1 MPAYAQ
7 PLARAAASDRVD
19 YLQRVLLWTTG
30 GLTLS
35 GFTGAA
41 TATALYV
48 GAAMGMNFLLSQWVS
63 LAVILG
69 GYGVAHYL
77 APKMVFGES
86 KVAGF
91 GLAAIAQGVSMGY
104 LLLFAVLMGT
114 QMGNPFGLVGAAMG
128 LTAITGF
135 GMAAYVWTGPKNFSM
150 LGAGLSA
157 LFLPMMLLM
166 GASFV
171 FPGLFGGVLGIG
183 LSALFVVVSVG
194 GLLYQINV
202 VMHRLNTQQHIEGAY
217 LITMGL
223 LILFWNILSLIMRIT
238 GRD

>member
-1 MPAYAQ
+1 MPSYAQ

-41 TATALYV
+41 TAMVLYV
-48 GAAMGMNFLLSQWVS
+48 GASMGMNFLLNQWVS
-63 LAVILG
+63 LAIIFG
-69 GYGVAHYL
+69 GYGIAHYL
-77 APKMVFGES
+77 APKMVFGEA

-91 GLAAIAQGVSMGY
+91 GLASIAQGVSMGY
-104 LLLFAVLMGT
+104 LLLYAVLMGT

-135 GMAAYVWTGPKNFSM
+135 GMAAYVWTGPKDFSM
-150 LGAGLSA
+150 LRAGLSA
-157 LFLPMMLLM
+157 IFLPMLLLM

-183 LSALFVVVSVG
+183 LSALFVLVSVG
-194 GLLYQINV
+194 GLLYQVNV
-202 VMHRLNTQQHIEGAY
+202 VMHRLNTEQHIEGAY

-223 LILFWNILSLIMRIT
+223 LILFWNILTLIMRVV
-238 GRD
+238 GRR

>member
-1 MPAYAQ
+1 MTAYAQ
-7 PLARAAASDRVD
+7 PLARAAAADRVD

-41 TATALYV
+41 TAMGLYLA
-48 GAAMGMNFLLSQWVS
+48 GAMGMNFLFNQWVS
-63 LAVILG
+63 LGIILG
-69 GYGVAHYL
+69 GYGIAHYA
-77 APKMVFGES
+77 APKLVFGQA

-104 LLLFAVLMGT
+104 LLLFAVLLGT
-114 QMGNPFGLVGAAMG
+114 SLGNPFGLVGAAMG
-128 LTAITGF
+128 ITAVTGF
-135 GMAAYVWTGPKNFSM
+135 GMAAYVWTGPKDFSM

-157 LFLPMMLLM
+157 LFLPMLLLM

-171 FPGLFGGVLGIG
+171 FPGFFGGLLGIG
-183 LSALFVVVSVG
+183 LAALFVVVSVG

-217 LITMGL
+217 LITMGV
-223 LILFWNILSLIMRIT
+223 LILFWNILSLIMRLT
-238 GRD
+238 SRD

>member
-1 MPAYAQ
+1 MSTYAS
-7 PLARAAASDRVD
+7 PLVRASAADRVD

-30 GLTLS
+30 GLALS
-35 GFTGAA
+35 GFAGAVSA
-41 TATALYV
+41 FGLYLAASV
-48 GAAMGMNFLLSQWVS
+48 GMTFLLNQWVS
-63 LAVILG
+63 LAIIFG
-69 GYGVAHYL
+69 GYGIAHYL
-77 APKMVFGES
+77 APKLVFGEA

-104 LLLFAVLMGT
+104 LLLYAVILGT
-114 QMGNPFGLVGAAMG
+114 QLGNPMGLVGSAMG

-157 LFLPMMLLM
+157 LFLPMLLLM
-166 GASFV
+166 GVSFV
-171 FPGLFGGVLGIG
+171 FPGLFGGILGIG
-183 LSALFVVVSVG
+183 LSALFVLVSVG

-223 LILFWNILSLIMRIT
+223 LILFWNILSLIMRLA